1 MREQMPRVIL
11 FTSAAALFLKA
22 TGAVAATPALV
33 SLASHSSTAP
43 HPSLVAVFALVGMGF
58 LVLMARAP
66 MGKPADM
73 PQSAPLMPR
82 FNWKGLLTVWPNQR
96 AAYALLAVIAVSG
109 SLGLA

>member
-1 MREQMPRVIL
+1 MPRAIL

-43 HPSLVAVFALVGMGF
+43 HPSLVAVLALVGMGF

-66 MGKPADM
+66 MTKPANTRQNTPVM
-73 PQSAPLMPR
+73 TR
-82 FNWKGLLTVWPNQR
+82 FNWKGLLTAWPNQR